1 MSFFGMGAW
10 ELMIIAVAALVI
22 FGPGK
27 LPEVAG
33 QAGRAVRDFRRMTSE
48 LSGEFEK
55 TIADVTDTKGSL
67 GNELR
72 GMANQVNSV
81 TKSVQKDLNKAT
93 GAGASKTAAKSTAAK
108 PTTTNAS
115 KTTTTAAARTAST
128 TTTSAKSATAP
139 AKAAAPAPVVS
150 KTASKADPLSDMM
163 FSDDD
168 VAPKPTSA
176 RPAATASRPAT
187 PTVSP
192 RSSAATPATADPAID
207 AVARA
212 RQRRLAAG
220 YNSHRT
226 P

>member
-1 MSFFGMGAW
+1 MNLFGMGAW
-10 ELMIIAVAALVI
+10 ELMIITVAALVI

-55 TIADVTDTKGSL
+55 TIADVTDTKGSI
-67 GNELR
+67 GNELK

-93 GAGASKTAAKSTAAK
+93 GAATSKTAAKSTAAK
-108 PTTTNAS
+108 SSTTSPS
-115 KTTTTAAARTAST
+115 KTTTTTAARSTST
-128 TTTSAKSATAP
+128 TTAAKTSSTP
-139 AKAAAPAPVVS
+139 AKVTTPAPVVP
-150 KTASKADPLSDMM
+150 KTASKADPLADMM
-163 FSDDD
+163 FIQDDPAPARAT
-168 VAPKPTSA
+168 APKA
-176 RPAATASRPAT
+176 PAAARSAGAAST
-187 PTVSP
+187 PRST
-192 RSSAATPATADPAID
+192 SSAAAPADAAVD

-212 RQRRLAAG
+212 RQRRIAAG

>member
-10 ELMIIAVAALVI
+10 EMMIILVAALVI

-67 GNELR
+67 GNELK

-93 GAGASKTAAKSTAAK
+93 GTGAGKTTAKSTAAK
-108 PTTTNAS
+108 ATTASPS
-115 KTTTTAAARTAST
+115 KTTTTTASR
-128 TTTSAKSATAP
+128 TTTSTTSAAKSSSTAAKP
-139 AKAAAPAPVVS
+139 AAAAPVVP
-150 KTASKADPLSDMM
+150 KTASKADPLADLMS
-163 FSDDD
+163 FDDD
-168 VAPKPTSA
+168 RPASAPVRAAAATPRTPTASPAARSVPPTSA
-176 RPAATASRPAT
+176 GSADAA
-187 PTVSP
+187 V
-192 RSSAATPATADPAID
+192 D

>member
-67 GNELR
+67 GHELK

-93 GAGASKTAAKSTAAK
+93 GAGSKTAAKSTAAK
-108 PTTTNAS
+108 STASGAS
-115 KTTTTAAARTAST
+115 KTTTTAATRTGST
-128 TTTSAKSATAP
+128 TTTAAKSTTAA
-139 AKAAAPAPVVS
+139 AKAAVPVPVVP
-150 KTASKADPLSDMM
+150 KTPSKADPLADMM

-168 VAPKPTSA
+168 VAPKPSSA
-176 RPAATASRPAT
+176 RPAPTAARPST
-187 PTVSP
+187 PPASP
-192 RSSAATPATADPAID
+192 RSSGTTTAASDPAID

>member
-1 MSFFGMGAW
+1 MNVFGMGAW
-10 ELMIIAVAALVI
+10 EMMIILVAALVI

-55 TIADVTDTKGSL
+55 TIADVTDTKGTL
-67 GNELR
+67 GNDLK

-81 TKSVQKDLNKAT
+81 TNSVKKDLNKAT
-93 GAGASKTAAKSTAAK
+93 GATGSKSTAKSTTAK
-108 PTTTNAS
+108 STSSTSTKP
-115 KTTTTAAARTAST
+115 KST
-128 TTTSAKSATAP
+128 TTTSASRTTTAASSAAKSTGSS
-139 AKAAAPAPVVS
+139 AKAAAAPPAPKVP
-150 KTASKADPLSDMM
+150 TKADPLADL
-163 FSDDD
+163 FFTEDDTLPASSSARP
-168 VAPKPTSA
+168 VPASAPKPRASTTTVA
-176 RPAATASRPAT
+176 APAAGQA
-187 PTVSP
+187 V
-192 RSSAATPATADPAID
+192 D

-212 RQRRLAAG
+212 RQRRLSAG

>member
-1 MSFFGMGAW
+1 MNVFGMGAW
-10 ELMIIAVAALVI
+10 EMMIILVAALVI

-33 QAGRAVRDFRRMTSE
+33 QAGRAIKDFRRMTSE

-55 TIADVTDTKGSL
+55 TMADVTDTKGSI
-67 GNELR
+67 GNELK
-72 GMANQVNSV
+72 GMASQVNSV

-93 GAGASKTAAKSTAAK
+93 GTGAKSTAAK
-108 PTTTNAS
+108 TTTAKS
-115 KTTTTAAARTAST
+115 TTAKATTLPKSTTTTAAKS
-128 TTTSAKSATAP
+128 TTSATKSTPAP
-139 AKAAAPAPVVS
+139 AVATPKF
-150 KTASKADPLSDMM
+150 ASKSDPLADLF

-168 VAPKPTSA
+168 SGAASAESRSTTSSSRPTTSPASA
-176 RPAATASRPAT
+176 RNAAT
-187 PTVSP
+187 PTPGSDGGAV
-192 RSSAATPATADPAID
+192 D

>member
-10 ELMIIAVAALVI
+10 EMMIILVAALVI

-55 TIADVTDTKGSL
+55 TIAEVTDTKGTL
-67 GNELR
+67 GNDLK
-72 GMANQVNSV
+72 GMAGQVNSV
-81 TKSVQKDLNKAT
+81 TKSVKKDLNKAT
-93 GAGASKTAAKSTAAK
+93 SSTTSKTPAKSTTAKASATTSTSPKSTTTAAASRTTTAATSASKSAGTAAKSTAA
-108 PTTTNAS
+108 P
-115 KTTTTAAARTAST
+115 
-128 TTTSAKSATAP
+128 
-139 AKAAAPAPVVS
+139 PAPKVA
-150 KTASKADPLSDMM
+150 TKADPLADLF
-163 FSDDD
+163 FSEEDTIP
-168 VAPKPTSA
+168 ASTPA
-176 RPAATASRPAT
+176 RPAATPKPQTTTTSSTAA
-187 PTVSP
+187 PTAGQAV
-192 RSSAATPATADPAID
+192 D

-212 RQRRLAAG
+212 RQRRLSAG

>member
-10 ELMIIAVAALVI
+10 EMMIILVAALVI

-55 TIADVTDTKGSL
+55 TIAEVTDTKGTL
-67 GNELR
+67 GNDLK
-72 GMANQVNSV
+72 GMAGQVNSV
-81 TKSVQKDLNKAT
+81 TKSVKKDLTKAT
-93 GAGASKTAAKSTAAK
+93 SSTASKTPAKSTSTK
-108 PTTTNAS
+108 STSSSTTPKS
-115 KTTTTAAARTAST
+115 STTAAASR
-128 TTTSAKSATAP
+128 TTTSATSAAKSAGTA
-139 AKAAAPAPVVS
+139 AKATATPPAPKV
-150 KTASKADPLSDMM
+150 ASKADPLADLF
-163 FSDDD
+163 FSEEDTLPASSPKRATT
-168 VAPKPTSA
+168 VAAPKPKSTTSS
-176 RPAATASRPAT
+176 ATAP
-187 PTVSP
+187 
-192 RSSAATPATADPAID
+192 SAGQAVD

-212 RQRRLAAG
+212 RQRRLSAG